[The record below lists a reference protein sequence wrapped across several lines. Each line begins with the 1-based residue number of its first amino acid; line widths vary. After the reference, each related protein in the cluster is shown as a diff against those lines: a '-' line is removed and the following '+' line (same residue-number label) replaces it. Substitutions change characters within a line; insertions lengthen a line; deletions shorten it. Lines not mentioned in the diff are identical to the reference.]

1 MSKRDFLDLEDWS
14 PEDIEGLLNLAAQVK
29 RGEVQGGL
37 EKKVL
42 AMVLLDP
49 SLRTRTSFETAMFLH
64 GGHAVVLEPGK
75 GSWPLETEP
84 GAVMDG
90 SSVEHLV
97 EAARVLGRY
106 ADAVGVRAFPRGR
119 DWATARQDAIVK
131 GFARYCEKPVI
142 NLESARRHPCQ
153 ALADALTLRE
163 KLGRVE
169 GKRFVLAWAWHPK
182 ALPTSVPV
190 SAALAA
196 ARLGMEIVIARPE
209 GYELDPEDTA
219 LIRRTAQAAGGEFV
233 HIIDDPDDALVGADA
248 VYVKSWGSVK
258 LYGNPEQ
265 EAEARAGLRD
275 WRLTASR
282 LRSTRGGKG
291 IVMHCLPVRRNV
303 EIDDKVLDGPNSVV
317 VDQAENRL
325 HAQRALLLEL
335 IGESR
340 DRQGDG
346 VRSWGG
352 RERGH

>member
-1 MSKRDFLDLEDWS
+1 MTKRDFLALEDWS
-14 PEDIEGLLNLAAQVK
+14 DAEIDGLLRLAARVK
-29 RGEVQGGL
+29 RGEISGGL
-37 EKKVL
+37 ERKVL
-42 AMVLLDP
+42 AMVFMDP
-49 SLRTRTSFETAMFLH
+49 SLRTRTSFETAMYLH

-75 GSWPLETEP
+75 GSWALETEP

-90 SSVEHLV
+90 DRVEHII

-106 ADAVGVRAFPRGR
+106 ADALGVRSFPRGS
-119 DWATARQDAIVK
+119 DWAVARRDAIVRD
-131 GFARYCEKPVI
+131 FARHCEKPVI

-153 ALADALTLRE
+153 ALADAMTLRE
-163 KLGRVE
+163 KLGE
-169 GKRFVLAWAWHPK
+169 TAGKRFVLTWAWHPK
-182 ALPTSVPV
+182 ALPTAVPA

-219 LIRRTAQAAGGEFV
+219 LIRKIAQQAGGEFV

-258 LYGNPEQ
+258 LYGKPEE
-265 EAEARAGLRD
+265 EAAQRAGLRD
-275 WRLTASR
+275 WRLTPGR
-282 LRSTRGGKG
+282 LRSTRGRKG

-303 EIDDKVLDGPNSVV
+303 EIDDAVLDGPNSVV

-335 IGESR
+335 LGKN
-340 DRQGDG
+340 
-346 VRSWGG
+346 
-352 RERGH
+352 RER

>member
-1 MSKRDFLDLEDWS
+1 MTKRDFLALEDWS
-14 PEDIEGLLNLAAQVK
+14 PEDIEGLLSLAAQVK
-29 RGEVQGGL
+29 QGEWKGGL
-37 EKKVL
+37 ERKVL

-49 SLRTRTSFETAMFLH
+49 SFRARTSFETAMFLH

-75 GSWPLETEP
+75 GSWPIETEL

-90 SSVEHLV
+90 PQVEHLV

-119 DWATARQDAIVK
+119 DWATARQDQIVR
-131 GFARYCEKPVI
+131 GFARHCEKPVI

-169 GKRFVLAWAWHPK
+169 GKRFVLTWAWDPNP
-182 ALPTSVPV
+182 LPTSVPV

-219 LIRRTAQAAGGEFV
+219 LMRRTAQAAGGEFV

-248 VYVKSWGSVK
+248 VYVRSWGSVK

-265 EAEARAGLRD
+265 EAETRAGLRD
-275 WRLTASR
+275 WRLTPSR
-282 LRSTRGGKG
+282 LRSTRGGRG
-291 IVMHCLPVRRNV
+291 IVMHSLPVRRNV

-325 HAQRALLLEL
+325 HVQRALLLEL
-335 IGESR
+335 IGEVGEQEEQSIIGKR
-340 DRQGDG
+340 
-346 VRSWGG
+346 VSS
-352 RERGH
+352 

>member
-1 MSKRDFLDLEDWS
+1 VTKRDFLALEDWS
-14 PEDIEGLLNLAAQVK
+14 PEEIEGLLNLAAQVK
-29 RGEVQGGL
+29 KGRVEGGL

-49 SLRTRTSFETAMFLH
+49 SLRTRASFETAMFLH
-64 GGHAVVLEPGK
+64 GGHAVVLQPAK
-75 GSWPLETEP
+75 GSWLLETEP
-84 GAVMDG
+84 GVVMDG
-90 SSVEHLV
+90 ASVEHLV

-106 ADAVGVRAFPRGR
+106 ADAVGVRAFPRDR

-131 GFARYCEKPVI
+131 GFARHCEKPVI

-169 GKRFVLAWAWHPK
+169 GKRFVLTWAWRPR

-219 LIRRTAQAAGGEFV
+219 LMRRTAQAAGGEFV
-233 HIIDDPDDALVGADA
+233 HIIEDPDEALVGADA
-248 VYVKSWGSVK
+248 VYVNSWGSVK
-258 LYGNPEQ
+258 LYGQAEE
-265 EAEARAGLRD
+265 EAEARSGLRD
-275 WRLTASR
+275 WRLTYSR

-303 EIDDKVLDGPNSVV
+303 EIDDKVLDGPNSAV

-335 IGESR
+335 IG
-340 DRQGDG
+340 QP
-346 VRSWGG
+346 
-352 RERGH
+352 RERERRA